1 MGGYLADLDKQYRS
15 DYDPG
20 RRSEIGARAAEQP
33 SAAYAQRRIGVGNPQ
48 SRHQAVPVWALQSK
62 ARTAPWKGGAPAQ
75 AAAGASARS
84 STRGMKGK
92 HNQPWSDH
100 QANGGKAAFITPL

>member
-1 MGGYLADLDKQYRS
+1 MSDTLGLVDGVRKVKFWLLEASVTSWCDTPFMGGYLADLDKQYRS

-48 SRHQAVPVWALQSK
+48 SRHQAVPV
-62 ARTAPWKGGAPAQ
+62 
-75 AAAGASARS
+75 
-84 STRGMKGK
+84 
-92 HNQPWSDH
+92 
-100 QANGGKAAFITPL
+100 